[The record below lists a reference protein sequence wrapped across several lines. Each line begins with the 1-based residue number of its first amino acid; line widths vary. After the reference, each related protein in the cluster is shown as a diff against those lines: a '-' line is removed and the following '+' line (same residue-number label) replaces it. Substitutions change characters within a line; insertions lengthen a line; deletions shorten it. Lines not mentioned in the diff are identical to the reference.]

1 MPNALCGSNTCR
13 RAGCLPA
20 SDGCTAVRVHNADGQ
35 YTMTAYPVFPGITFV
50 YNEAHIQ
57 SVPRETPERAADD
70 IVEISHCREG
80 RLEYSING
88 EVCYL
93 EPGDL
98 AIART
103 SSVSGE
109 SYFPLRHYHGLTVR
123 MDLNKTPQCLSCL
136 LDDVKVQPKALAEK
150 FCGRKGGFVARAN
163 PSVAHIFSELYSVPG
178 TIQKGYFKVKA
189 LELLLFLSTLDLAR
203 DETERRRYSRAQ
215 AELAKAISKYMM
227 EHKDDRVTL
236 TQLSERFHLSGACIK
251 KLFRGV
257 YGVSV
262 GAYIRTQKM
271 ESAAYMLESTGRT
284 ILDIANAHGYDNGSK
299 FANAFRSVKGVNPA
313 EYRCRLRAKADK
325 PYPNG
330 V

>member
-1 MPNALCGSNTCR
+1 MNNNLLIMVKKWNT
-13 RAGCLPA
+13 
-20 SDGCTAVRVHNADGQ
+20 
-35 YTMTAYPVFPGITFV
+35 
-50 YNEAHIQ
+50 
-57 SVPRETPERAADD
+57 DD

-88 EVCYL
+88 AVCYL

-236 TQLSERFHLSGACIK
+236 TTFFRAVSFVRRLHEKAFQGGLRC
-251 KLFRGV
+251 FRGRV
-257 YGVSV
+257 YPHAKNGMGGRHMLNPPAGQSSTLPMRMDMTTEAVRQCLPQCQ
-262 GAYIRTQKM
+262 GR
-271 ESAAYMLESTGRT
+271 ESCRVPMQTACESG
-284 ILDIANAHGYDNGSK
+284 
-299 FANAFRSVKGVNPA
+299 
-313 EYRCRLRAKADK
+313 
-325 PYPNG
+325 
-330 V
+330 